1 MSKRWTGIWMALI
14 SGAAAVLLVHG
25 VVHAASGRSEQP
37 PAPAAEVIRFQLSA
51 DKLYSAVMQG
61 SRNESYYELRTL
73 KKLCGESLLRQHG
86 HTEGWAEVDR
96 TILGAEQALQ
106 AGAADGTLLD
116 AASRL
121 RLAADS
127 LTMGDRALWLQY
139 EPLLLE
145 DARQMVI
152 AWTPGGEQSRKAA
165 NARLITLS
173 RHWELVEPAARL
185 NRDPDQAASFS
196 EGIRLQLQ
204 AVECQK

>member
-37 PAPAAEVIRFQLSA
+37 SAPAAEVIRFQLSA

-73 KKLCGESLLRQHG
+73 KKLSGESLLRQHG
-86 HTEGWAEVDR
+86 HTEGWAEVDG
-96 TILGAEQALQ
+96 TILSAEQALQ

-127 LTMGDRALWLQY
+127 LTMGIGRYGSNTSRCCW
-139 EPLLLE
+139 
-145 DARQMVI
+145 RM
-152 AWTPGGEQSRKAA
+152 PGRWSLHGHLGESR
-165 NARLITLS
+165 
-173 RHWELVEPAARL
+173 AARPL
-185 NRDPDQAASFS
+185 MP
-196 EGIRLQLQ
+196 G
-204 AVECQK
+204 